1 MATVIPR
8 LTKAGAILLAKAI
21 GGTQLTFTR
30 GAFGDAAGHDPPT
43 AKQIDNFNAL
53 LHERMSLPIIGFK
66 VENNQA
72 IITLLVKNEE
82 IAAGFRIVEGGIF
95 ARDPDSDTDILYA
108 YFYDGDEADFMPAGN
123 AGIQLEYEYEFIT
136 AVSNAEKVTAVITRI
151 YQGLTQEDLDA
162 HIASSLPHPN
172 WSVVSFAEFQAHSLS
187 TDPHPNYRVD
197 LNAHI
202 NSTDPHPNWEV
213 VLLPAWNDHINS
225 SNPHPNFKIKA
236 GVGLKK
242 SGNTFSLATAS
253 AQSLGGVKVGKNLYM
268 DGDSLNAESSELD
281 VDGRLKQLEINQ
293 ANLYILLEALNK
305 FGVQGN
311 LIMTED
317 FQTLKYTNRSSANV
331 TIAAEG
337 KEFIVDDISFLR
349 PTGSVVVT
357 NGLAFNKLV
366 TVDSI
371 ESSNGEYILT
381 ANSKLNETT
390 SRGKVYRSS
399 VTIRDNKAYGAG
411 LMKTKK
417 QGGNL
422 TWKGEGSSDA
432 QTLTFNAYPSLA
444 SGNSTLDGDWFLT
457 SDGYFTLE

>member
-21 GGTQLTFTR
+21 AGTQLTFTR

-53 LHERMSLPIIGFK
+53 LNERMSLPITGFK

-82 IAAGFRIVEGGIF
+82 ITAGFRVVEGGIF
-95 ARDPDSDTDILYA
+95 ARDAETGDDVLYA

-123 AGIQLEYEYEFIT
+123 GGIQLEYEYEFIT
-136 AVSNAEKVTAVITRI
+136 AVSNAENVTAIVQRI

-162 HIASSLPHPN
+162 HIN
-172 WSVVSFAEFQAHSLS
+172 S

-197 LNAHI
+197 LTAHV

-213 VLLPAWNDHINS
+213 VLLPAFNDHINS
-225 SNPHPNFKIKA
+225 ANPHPNFKIKA
-236 GVGLKK
+236 GTG
-242 SGNTFSLATAS
+242 SGNTISLAVAS

-317 FQTLKYTNRSSANV
+317 FQTLKYTNRDSANV

-337 KEFIVDDISFLR
+337 KDFKVDDISFMR
-349 PTGSVVVT
+349 PTSAVVVT

-371 ESSNGEYILT
+371 KSESGEYILT
-381 ANSKLNETT
+381 ADSKLNETT
-390 SRGKVYRSS
+390 SRGKLYRSS

-417 QGGNL
+417 QSANM
-422 TWKGEGSSDA
+422 TWKGEGSSDS
-432 QTLTFNAYPSLA
+432 QTLAFNAYPSLESSFA
-444 SGNSTLDGDWFLT
+444 LDGDWSLT
-457 SDGYFTLE
+457 SDGYFTLD

>member
-21 GGTQLTFTR
+21 AGTQLTFTR
-30 GAFGDAAGHDPPT
+30 GAFGDAAGHDAPT

-53 LHERMSLPIIGFK
+53 LNERMSLPITGFK

-82 IAAGFRIVEGGIF
+82 ITAGFRVVEGGIF
-95 ARDPDSDTDILYA
+95 ARDAETGDDVLYA

-123 AGIQLEYEYEFIT
+123 GGIQLEYEYEFIT
-136 AVSNAEKVTAVITRI
+136 AVSNAENVTAIVQRI

-162 HIASSLPHPN
+162 HIN
-172 WSVVSFAEFQAHSLS
+172 S

-197 LNAHI
+197 LTAHV

-213 VLLPAWNDHINS
+213 VLLPAFNDHINS
-225 SNPHPNFKIKA
+225 ANPHPNFKIKA
-236 GVGLKK
+236 GTGLKK
-242 SGNTFSLATAS
+242 SGNTISLAVAS

-317 FQTLKYTNRSSANV
+317 FQTLKYTNRDSANV

-337 KEFIVDDISFLR
+337 KDFKVDDISFMR
-349 PTGSVVVT
+349 PTSAVVVT

-371 ESSNGEYILT
+371 KSESGEYILT
-381 ANSKLNETT
+381 ADSKLNETT
-390 SRGKVYRSS
+390 SRGKLYRSS

-417 QGGNL
+417 QSANM
-422 TWKGEGSSDA
+422 TWKGEGSSDS
-432 QTLTFNAYPSLA
+432 QTLAFNAYPSLESSFA
-444 SGNSTLDGDWFLT
+444 LDGDWSLT
-457 SDGYFTLE
+457 SDGYFTLD

>member
-30 GAFGDAAGHDPPT
+30 GAFGDAAGHDTPT

-53 LHERMSLPIIGFK
+53 LNERMSLPITGFK

-82 IAAGFRIVEGGIF
+82 ITAGFRVVEGGIF
-95 ARDPDSDTDILYA
+95 ARDVETGDDVLYA

-123 AGIQLEYEYEFIT
+123 AGIQLEYEYDFIT
-136 AVSNAEKVTAVITRI
+136 AVSNAENVTAIVQRI

-172 WSVVSFAEFQAHSLS
+172 WSVVTFQEFLEHSLS

-197 LNAHI
+197 LAAH
-202 NSTDPHPNWEV
+202 SLSSDPHPNWEV
-213 VLLPAWNDHINS
+213 VALSAWNDHINS

-236 GVGLKK
+236 GTGLKK
-242 SGNTFSLATAS
+242 SGNTFSLAVAS

-317 FQTLKYTNRSSANV
+317 FQTLKYTNNKSANV

-337 KEFIVDDISFLR
+337 KDFKVDDISFIR

-371 ESSNGEYILT
+371 KSESGEYILT
-381 ANSKLNETT
+381 ADSKLNETT
-390 SRGKVYRSS
+390 SRGKIYRSS

-417 QGGNL
+417 QSANKL
-422 TWKGEGSSDA
+422 WKGEGSSDS
-432 QTLTFNAYPSLA
+432 QTLEFNAYPSLA
-444 SGNSTLDGDWFLT
+444 SGNSTLDGDWSLT
-457 SDGYFTLE
+457 SDGYFTLD

>member
-30 GAFGDAAGHDPPT
+30 GAFGDAAGHDAPT

-53 LHERMSLPIIGFK
+53 LNERMSLPITGFK

-82 IAAGFRIVEGGIF
+82 ITAGFRVVEGGIF
-95 ARDPDSDTDILYA
+95 ARDVETGDDVLYA

-123 AGIQLEYEYEFIT
+123 AGIQLEYEYDFIT
-136 AVSNAEKVTAVITRI
+136 AVSNAENVTAIVQRI

-172 WSVVSFAEFQAHSLS
+172 WSVVTFQEFLEHSLS

-197 LNAHI
+197 LAAH
-202 NSTDPHPNWEV
+202 SLSSDPHPNWEV
-213 VLLPAWNDHINS
+213 VALSAWNDHINS

-236 GVGLKK
+236 GTGLKK
-242 SGNTFSLATAS
+242 SGNTFSLAVAS

-317 FQTLKYTNRSSANV
+317 FQTLKYTNNKSANV

-337 KEFIVDDISFLR
+337 KDFKVDDISFIR

-371 ESSNGEYILT
+371 KSESGEYILT
-381 ANSKLNETT
+381 ADSKLNETT
-390 SRGKVYRSS
+390 SRGKIYRSS

-417 QGGNL
+417 QSANKL
-422 TWKGEGSSDA
+422 WKGEGSSDS
-432 QTLTFNAYPSLA
+432 QTLEFNAYPSLA
-444 SGNSTLDGDWFLT
+444 SGNSTLDGDWSLT
-457 SDGYFTLE
+457 SDGYFTLD